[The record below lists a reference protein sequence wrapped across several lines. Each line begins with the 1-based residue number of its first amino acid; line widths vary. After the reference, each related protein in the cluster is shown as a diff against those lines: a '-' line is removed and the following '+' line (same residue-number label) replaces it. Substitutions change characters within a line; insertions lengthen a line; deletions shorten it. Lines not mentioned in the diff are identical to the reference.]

1 MKVPA
6 TKGTAKRPT
15 KSKGASTMPNTIE
28 LTGVVREHIDAVNA
42 FDLDRIVATFAPDA
56 YVNDNRREIW
66 GTEAIRAFMAKE
78 FVGDHVTMEV
88 REVIDH
94 YGDIIVRARYDGTYD
109 KTNLPEELVMTNY
122 FSVRDDKIVSLAVI
136 FNQPSPF
143 DTPA

>member
-1 MKVPA
+1 VDLV
-6 TKGTAKRPT
+6 GHRGRPT
-15 KSKGASTMPNTIE
+15 RKERNLTMTTE
-28 LTGVVREHIDAVNA
+28 LPAIVAEHIAAVN
-42 FDLDRIVATFAPDA
+42 DLDTDRIVATFASDA

-109 KTNLPEELVMTNY
+109 KTNVPDELVLTSY
-122 FSVRDDKIVSLAVI
+122 FGLRDGKIVSLAVI
-136 FNQPSPF
+136 FNQPSPY
-143 DTPA
+143 